1 MPNDIFTTN
10 KGGGGYDNGE
20 QAELVVLIFG
30 EAWQEAFYDY
40 FKPSV
45 VMFRLSQD
53 IMSGDDVAD
62 ATNDVLRRCSKIIAF
77 LSVDSFEAI
86 IDLMAGE
93 FGCKLAIIRVSFVD
107 AEILTAFDAKNIPY
121 LPQAG
126 QPLSK
131 YKSEN
136 DAMYSIEKHVKRLL
150 GIAYKEPLK
159 KAPIKDDLPIWIIQK
174 LP

>member
-1 MPNDIFTTN
+1 M
-10 KGGGGYDNGE
+10 
-20 QAELVVLIFG
+20 FG
-30 EAWQEAFYDY
+30 DAWQEAFYAY
-40 FKPSV
+40 FSQSIN
-45 VMFRLSQD
+45 MFRVPQD
-53 IMSGDDVAD
+53 ILTGENTAD
-62 ATNDVLRRCSKIIAF
+62 ATNSVLRRCSKIIAF
-77 LSVDSFEAI
+77 LSVDSLEAI